1 MIQKY
6 VEVKN
11 NQYNRWDTAAHKTFA
26 LSRFEISLWPQPYL
40 LSSIIEYV
48 KKYLTPSL
56 KSEGVNIFEL
66 ENAFI
71 ILELC
76 VNDQGQTNH
85 EADNNDDS
93 TDFHTGEGLHDTR
106 EDHGQTNNQG
116 SQTHASAV
124 GKLIFLGD
132 LSTVVPMDGWNIT
145 SQVENTKSRYD
156 STKAQQFQT
165 VPKRFNKD
173 KC

>member
-1 MIQKY
+1 MTTSY
-6 VEVKN
+6 
-11 NQYNRWDTAAHKTFA
+11 
-26 LSRFEISLWPQPYL
+26 SRIS
-40 LSSIIEYV
+40 SICIFIIFSIIEYV

-85 EADNNDDS
+85 ETDNNDDS
-93 TDFHTGEGLHDTR
+93 TDFHTGKGLHDTG
-106 EDHGQTNNQG
+106 ENHGQTHDQG
-116 SQTHASAV
+116 SQANTSAV

-132 LSTVVPMDGWNIT
+132 LSAVVPMNGSDIT
-145 SQVENTKSRYD
+145 PEVKDTKRRYD
-156 STKAQQFQT
+156 STQ
-165 VPKRFNKD
+165 
-173 KC
+173 